1 MKATDPSLIAQGC
14 WDVAEYFGVF
24 QDLMTRPI
32 PFRGRHFF
40 EYSKDVIV

>member
-1 MKATDPSLIAQGC
+1 MKATDPSLIAQGR
-14 WDVAEYFGVF
+14 WHAAEYFGVF
-24 QDLMTRPI
+24 QDLITWST